1 MNGQRLGLGVAVV
14 AALLLCGLP
23 LVVVVTDEG
32 PAGAC
37 AATAPST
44 SPRAGKVRPV
54 GRWNTEQTGHAAT
67 IVAVGR
73 DRGVPA
79 RGWVIAVA
87 TAMVESGLRNLPGG
101 DRDSLGLFQQRPS
114 QGWGSRAQILDPV
127 YASTRFYEKLERVDG
142 WERLPL
148 TVAAQ
153 TVQVSA
159 YPDRYGEFEHD
170 AEQVVAAV
178 AGVTTITNLPG
189 ASLARCDSPASIA
202 ASGWT
207 QPLQAE
213 VGSGYGPRAGRLH
226 AGVDLSVPRN
236 TVIRAASAGRV
247 VWAGCD
253 PSTGNCDIDGS
264 PTTSGCG
271 WYVDLIHAGG
281 YGTRYCHLIRRP
293 DVADGDTVQAGQP
306 IGLVGTSGHSSGPHL
321 HFQTHQNACPD
332 GDCDLGNGNSVNP
345 VPFMAARG
353 AELGEEVRPRQT
365 T

>member
-1 MNGQRLGLGVAVV
+1 MNRARIGLGVAVI
-14 AALLLCGLP
+14 AALLLVCGLP
-23 LVVVVTDEG
+23 MTVVLTDDAPAAACTATG
-32 PAGAC
+32 PSPAPTNEVGA
-37 AATAPST
+37 
-44 SPRAGKVRPV
+44 V
-54 GRWNTEQTGHAAT
+54 GRWNAEQVGNAAQ

-73 DRGVPA
+73 QRGVPA

-87 TAMVESGLRNLPGG
+87 TAMVESSLRNLRGG

-114 QGWGSRAQILDPV
+114 QGWGTPAQILDPV
-127 YASTRFYEKLERVDG
+127 YASGKFYDKLQRIDG

-153 TVQVSA
+153 RVQVSA
-159 YPDRYGEFEHD
+159 FPDRYGQYEHD

-178 AGVTTITNLPG
+178 AGVASVADLPG
-189 ASLARCDSPASIA
+189 ASLAVCPGGPGTVA

-207 QPLQAE
+207 VPLRAA

-236 TVIRAASAGRV
+236 TVIHAASAGEV

-264 PTTSGCG
+264 PTTKGCG
-271 WYVDLIHAGG
+271 WYVDLVHPGG

-293 DVADGDTVQAGQP
+293 DVSKGDTVQAGQR

-321 HFQTHQNACPD
+321 HFQTHQRVCSASR
-332 GDCDLGNGNSVNP
+332 CDLDNSNSVDP
-345 VPFMAARG
+345 VPFMRQRG
-353 AELGEEVRPRQT
+353 AALGEQEVRR
-365 T
+365 

>member
-1 MNGQRLGLGVAVV
+1 MNGRRVGLGVAL
-14 AALLLCGLP
+14 AATLLLCGLP
-23 LVVVVTDEG
+23 LAVVVTDEE

-37 AATAPST
+37 AATPPNT
-44 SPRAGKVRPV
+44 TPRADPSGIGAV
-54 GRWNTEQTGHAAT
+54 GRWNAEQVGNAAT

-73 DRGVPA
+73 KLEVPA

-87 TAMVESGLRNLPGG
+87 TAMVESSLRNLPGG

-114 QGWGSRAQILDPV
+114 QGWGTPAQILDPV
-127 YASTRFYEKLERVDG
+127 YASTKFYEKLERVDG

-153 TVQVSA
+153 KVQVSA

-178 AGVTTITNLPG
+178 AGVTMITDLPG
-189 ASLARCDSPASIA
+189 ASLARCHSPAPVA

-264 PTTSGCG
+264 PDTSGCG
-271 WYVDLIHAGG
+271 WYVDLVHAGG
-281 YGTRYCHLIRRP
+281 YGTRYCHLVRRP
-293 DVADGDTVQAGQP
+293 DVAEGDTVQAGQP
-306 IGLVGTSGHSSGPHL
+306 IGLAGTSGHSSGPHL
-321 HFQTHQNACPD
+321 HFQTHENACS
-332 GDCDLGNGNSVNP
+332 GGNCDLSNDNSVDP
-345 VPFMAARG
+345 VGFMAARG
-353 AELGEEVRPRQT
+353 APLGERR
-365 T
+365 